1 MEAKQAEDRTAEQ
14 NARVLE
20 QLPFDD
26 RRAYDDSARGLVA
39 ELPNGG
45 VITAPDGRVIFDGP
59 AFRRSLEREDAPGS
73 VNPSL
78 WRQSRLVAVAGL
90 YEVVPGIYQ
99 VRNHD
104 LANVTFV
111 ETEDSIVV
119 IDTGSAAECAA
130 AALELF
136 YEHRPR
142 KPISTVI
149 YTHTHGDHY
158 GGVLG
163 LVPAEDVAS
172 GRVSVI
178 APGDGFDEAALGENV
193 IAGNLMSRRA
203 RYFFGALLPV
213 HERGFVTCGIAT
225 SPSYGT
231 PGYLSP
237 TDAITETGTQRVI
250 GGITFE
256 FLYAPDTEAPEEMHI
271 WIPEYGALTCA
282 ENLNHS
288 MHNIQTLR
296 GARTRDAGN
305 FARYLDETID
315 RYGDDVRVHFGTHH
329 WPVWG
334 NEEVRE
340 FIASQ
345 RDAYK
350 YLRDETLRLANHGLR
365 PVDIAERLELP
376 DALGHRWWNRGYHG
390 TLNHNT
396 QAVFA
401 KEIGWFTGNLATL
414 YPHPESVTAP
424 RYVAAMGGAD
434 AVIALARAAQA
445 EGDHRWVV
453 QLLDH
458 LVTAEPHNAE
468 ARAVLA
474 DSHEQL
480 GYTCEGPQWRNAFL
494 SAALEL
500 RDGIRSAPVTTL
512 SAAVFAGM
520 PLALLFDLVAVRLI
534 GPQAVDHPLRIAVTV
549 TDEPEGSTEHELEV
563 RNGVLFH
570 RPRRPADPDV
580 TVTAARLDLVGLLLR
595 PDALA
600 GLVDAERVTVTGDRE
615 RLETFLGLLDVFDP
629 DYPIVTPV
637 ES

>member
-1 MEAKQAEDRTAEQ
+1 M
-14 NARVLE
+14 
-20 QLPFDD
+20 
-26 RRAYDDSARGLVA
+26 
-39 ELPNGG
+39 
-45 VITAPDGRVIFDGP
+45 
-59 AFRRSLEREDAPGS
+59 
-73 VNPSL
+73 
-78 WRQSRLVAVAGL
+78 
-90 YEVVPGIYQ
+90 
-99 VRNHD
+99 
-104 LANVTFV
+104 
-111 ETEDSIVV
+111 
-119 IDTGSAAECAA
+119 
-130 AALELF
+130 
-136 YEHRPR
+136 
-142 KPISTVI
+142 
-149 YTHTHGDHY
+149 
-158 GGVLG
+158 
-163 LVPAEDVAS
+163 
-172 GRVSVI
+172 
-178 APGDGFDEAALGENV
+178 
-193 IAGNLMSRRA
+193 
-203 RYFFGALLPV
+203 
-213 HERGFVTCGIAT
+213 
-225 SPSYGT
+225 
-231 PGYLSP
+231 
-237 TDAITETGTQRVI
+237 
-250 GGITFE
+250 
-256 FLYAPDTEAPEEMHI
+256 
-271 WIPEYGALTCA
+271 
-282 ENLNHS
+282 
-288 MHNIQTLR
+288 
-296 GARTRDAGN
+296 
-305 FARYLDETID
+305 
-315 RYGDDVRVHFGTHH
+315 
-329 WPVWG
+329 
-334 NEEVRE
+334 RE

-376 DALGHRWWNRGYHG
+376 DALGHRWWNRGYHD

-396 QAVFA
+396 KAVFA

-445 EGDHRWVV
+445 EGGHRWVV

-474 DSHEQL
+474 DSYEQL

-580 TVTAARLDLVGLLLR
+580 TVTAERLDLVGLLLR
-595 PDALA
+595 PGALA